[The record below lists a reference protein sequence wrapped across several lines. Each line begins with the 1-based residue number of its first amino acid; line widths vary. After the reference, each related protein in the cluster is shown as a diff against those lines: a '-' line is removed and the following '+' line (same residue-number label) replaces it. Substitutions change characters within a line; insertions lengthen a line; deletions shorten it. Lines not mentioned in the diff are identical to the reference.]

1 MNNTEEVQKEGNQPA
16 VKMTGVQGCEPQ
28 KIGDC
33 LGEMAQKTD
42 TLESNALLNEQ
53 ENKESGDREDC
64 ENNTRPSFS
73 EWETVKS
80 VPPPKPSL
88 RRSVSAADRLSYLPG
103 CTPKDLM
110 EFEKLKKEVEAT
122 PLFDP
127 NEVIRLQNMEKRRK
141 ISNVSMVNM
150 PTQPPTDRPAAAK
163 MLYLPGCSPQEIQ
176 KYHRRTS
183 SPMRWSNQN
192 SVTSSVSGVA
202 DNEKEPVSER
212 SSTTPW
218 EDFAYYDGNESK
230 PIVLNFPKPT
240 VVEPEES
247 EKKCRN
253 IYMKRST
260 EAEEL
265 IPPAKPIS
273 IREWSMRE
281 QSRTWFHRAFSCF
294 FACLKPCFK

>member
-1 MNNTEEVQKEGNQPA
+1 MDNKVQKNNDQLA
-16 VKMTGVQGCEPQ
+16 AKMTAVPGCEPQ
-28 KIGDC
+28 NIGDF
-33 LGEMAQKTD
+33 LREMAPKTEV
-42 TLESNALLNEQ
+42 LVSNALSDEQ
-53 ENKESGDREDC
+53 ENKESGDKRDSE
-64 ENNTRPSFS
+64 TYTPRPSFS
-73 EWETVKS
+73 EWETVKC
-80 VPPPKPSL
+80 VPPPKPAL

-127 NEVIRLQNMEKRRK
+127 NEVLRLQNMEKRRK

-150 PTQPPTDRPAAAK
+150 PTQPAERPAAAK

-183 SPMRWSNQN
+183 SPMRWSKQN
-192 SVTSSVSGVA
+192 SVTSSTTG
-202 DNEKEPVSER
+202 DNENEKEPLSER

-230 PIVLNFPKPT
+230 PIILNFPRPNI
-240 VVEPEES
+240 VEPEEQ

-253 IYMKRST
+253 VYMTRQIET
-260 EAEEL
+260 EEL